1 MKEMHLKQLKQLSP
15 IAVLLITLAG
25 CGQSGPL
32 YLPKDKAEPNQQQ
45 KQVSKEA
52 NTPSSTTKSKQDQ

>member
-1 MKEMHLKQLKQLSP
+1 MKEMHLKQLKQFSP

-32 YLPKDKAEPNQQQ
+32 YLPDEKVEPNQQQ
-45 KQVSKEA
+45 KQASTEA
-52 NTPSSTTKSKQDQ
+52 VKPSSTTESKQDQ